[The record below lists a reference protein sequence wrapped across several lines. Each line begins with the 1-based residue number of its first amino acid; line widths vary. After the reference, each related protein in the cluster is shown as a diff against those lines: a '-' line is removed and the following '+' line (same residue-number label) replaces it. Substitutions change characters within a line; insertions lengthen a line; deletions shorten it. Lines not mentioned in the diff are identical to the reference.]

1 MKKFLLLAALGAMS
15 AGAINALPVNKAL
28 SFTSEGSVNCG
39 AMPELKDLS
48 SYSLQF
54 WMSPDAW
61 TEGATVFKRGD
72 NFSVKLG
79 ADKSLVFTNG
89 DNTVTATGLKD
100 GWNQITL
107 IVSNG
112 EASVLVNSTE
122 GGKGTLGT
130 LEDTKRGFIMG
141 GGYAGLLDEVR
152 VWNAALNDEMARY
165 DYFTNNTLNKWN
177 PMWENLVAYYK
188 MDQEDPDFVVE
199 YKVLEE
205 PKAEDHHGV
214 LSDSG
219 VSYVA
224 AGNDAMPYLVSA
236 AYTENA
242 RFYDRLIP
250 QDAYLLSNEIIIL
263 GADCVGDKGSVK
275 LRTPNNHGKI
285 KGGVTHVATKGDRE
299 GVIYLDG
306 QAGSYI
312 EAPAES
318 VHAYTADGTTFNTDL
333 DQFTFITRLYFEEW
347 KPGAKLLSKGTGD
360 KGIEIY
366 LDEAESAEDPTVKEK
381 KIIVKINGDTYI
393 SPSFKN
399 NDKDWN
405 RLDANV
411 WNHIGIQA
419 LKNTRGVL
427 AIAIVINGQNYAF
440 DNIQLIQNPS
450 LKEVAEEPIKIG
462 SGFKGWLDETYFTN
476 SKAVGP
482 GMIQTYRTSG
492 VIIPSIEQGRNVE
505 EMAAAGFLYNY
516 DNPDSEMVGYS
527 SFSQDEML
535 NQIKKAYEGYTAPRV
550 ILSVRGHSDNTQ
562 EDAFLKIGWKP
573 ETAANFAKELW
584 AAAEKYDGAEF
595 DFEWVEN
602 KETEKITNFQNVA
615 KAVIEAKP
623 DNKIFRISI
632 HNSYYVFAK
641 EQITDKKVA
650 GFTVQQYGP
659 NDTPFPYS
667 SFTNALSTLK
677 TNGYSNSQL
686 MTSFSTTFQKIGN
699 NQLTAR
705 SFGFEG
711 YTLPEIG
718 ETRNVDTYNSYSY
731 MGPYQVYQ
739 RAKYTRENGYMGIF
753 YWDMGNEYWLGNRDM
768 GAGSGGK
775 SDYQGMPEY
784 NQTKFA
790 NFALSANVDK
800 IANVET
806 ENHPETEAEPG
817 DETTQP
823 GTPEEPGEGGE
834 GGTTGVQN
842 ILNAMPDY
850 VDVYSTTGVVVKR
863 NMSKDD
869 LNSLGK
875 GLYIIN
881 GKKIQVK

>member
-79 ADKSLVFTNG
+79 ADKSLVFTNV

-107 IVSNG
+107 IVNNG
-112 EASVLVNSTE
+112 AASVLVNSTE

-152 VWNAALNDEMARY
+152 VWNAALNNEMSRY

-263 GADCVGDKGSVK
+263 GADCVGLEGSVK
-275 LRTPNNHGKI
+275 LRTPNNHGTVV
-285 KGGVTHVATKGDRE
+285 GNVTYQAKQGQKEGIAYFDGD
-299 GVIYLDG
+299 VN
-306 QAGSYI
+306 SYI

-318 VHAYTADGTTFNTDL
+318 VHDYYDTSDATTSSNPDL
-333 DQFTFITRLYFEEW
+333 ANFTFLTNFWLDEW
-347 KPGAKLLSKGTGD
+347 QPGAVLFSKGTAE
-360 KGIEIY
+360 KGIVISLSGDVKTPKVTLAVNGGSFEFEVTKRDFFNNIGVSH
-366 LDEAESAEDPTVKEK
+366 DNGTV
-381 KIIVKINGDTYI
+381 ILMFNG
-393 SPSFKN
+393 
-399 NDKDWN
+399 
-405 RLDANV
+405 ANV
-411 WNHIGIQA
+411 DYNVVKTTIKDFSLA
-419 LKNTRGVL
+419 GV
-427 AIAIVINGQNYAF
+427 A
-440 DNIQLIQNPS
+440 D
-450 LKEVAEEPIKIG
+450 EPIKIG
-462 SGFKGWLDETYFTN
+462 SGFKGWMEGTMFSNIGLQL
-476 SKAVGP
+476 
-482 GMIQTYRTSG
+482 GMMQTYAG
-492 VIIPSIEQGRNVE
+492 NIIVPSVEQGRNVK
-505 EMAAAGFLYNY
+505 EMNAAGFAFLYDDP
-516 DNPDSEMVGYS
+516 DNLGYS
-527 SFSQDEML
+527 SYSQDDML
-535 NQIKKAYEGYTAPRV
+535 NQIKKQYEGYTAPRV
-550 ILSVRGHSDNTQ
+550 ILSVRGHSDNTK
-562 EDAFLKIGWKP
+562 EDAFLKIGWNT
-573 ETAANFAKELW
+573 ERAAKFAEELW
-584 AAAEKYDGAEF
+584 AAAEDYDGAEF

-602 KETEKITNFQNVA
+602 GETEKITNFQNVA
-615 KAVIEAKP
+615 KAVIEKKP

-641 EQITDKKVA
+641 DQITDEKVA

-659 NDTPFPYS
+659 NTTPYPYS

-677 TNGYSNSQL
+677 NYGYSNDQL
-686 MTSFSTTFQKIGN
+686 MTSFSTTMTSGGVKDGALVN
-699 NQLTAR
+699 WTWSTA
-705 SFGFEG
+705 
-711 YTLPEIG
+711 
-718 ETRNVDTYNSYSY
+718 DTGKYDGATF
-731 MGPYQVYQ
+731 MTPYQVYQ

-753 YWDMGNEYWLGNRDM
+753 YWDMGNDYWLGKRDM
-768 GAGSGGK
+768 GSGGK
-775 SDYQGMPEY
+775 SVYEGMPEY
-784 NQTKFA
+784 NQTKLA

-806 ENHPETEAEPG
+806 ENHPETEAEPE

-834 GGTTGVQN
+834 GGGTTGVQN
-842 ILNAMPDY
+842 ILNDMPDY

-881 GKKIQVK
+881 GKKIQVR